1 MWIRLLIVMLGLIVM
16 INGCNS
22 LISQH
27 FGTHKLRVMDATTL
41 QKEGLGDADF
51 IRLEGAQL
59 GEDYLVGPKLNE
71 RGKDYHLHPVFTP
84 AMAAAHAAGDVVEPL
99 GIAWFKIPY
108 PDCVKNGDCLPAME
122 GGLQGLI
129 ANPGKKQHPMEAWAS
144 KRIRLPKQVIYI
156 QLGEHPLAWYWNLLL
171 FLGGISL
178 ALGTESF
185 WQKRKRRLKQKE
197 L

>member
-1 MWIRLLIVMLGLIVM
+1 MLALIVM

-27 FGTHKLRVMDATTL
+27 FGTHKLRVIDAATL
-41 QKEGLGDADF
+41 EVNGLGDADF
-51 IRLEGAQL
+51 IRLEGAEL
-59 GEDYLVGPKLNE
+59 GTNYIVGPKLNE

-84 AMAAAHAAGDVVEPL
+84 AMAAAYAAGETVEPL
-99 GIAWFKIPY
+99 AIAWFKIPY
-108 PDCVKNGDCLPAME
+108 PDCVKNGDCIPEMDA
-122 GGLQGLI
+122 GLQGLV
-129 ANPGKKQHPMEAWAS
+129 ANPGKKQHPMEAWAAQ
-144 KRIRLPKQVIYI
+144 RIRLAPKVVYI
-156 QLGEHPLAWYWNLLL
+156 QLGERPLAWYWNLLL

-185 WQKRKRRLKQKE
+185 WQKRKRRLQQKA